1 MRSDVVRP
9 FESIESALEFMVLLE
24 DVIAEASDELQA
36 MLEQS
41 TTERYSNGLNLALYK
56 VHQLSF
62 HVQKSRRI
70 LNDLTLVRRVLVS
83 DSTTREDESATRDT
97 SGIPSTL
104 PPFSV

>member
-1 MRSDVVRP
+1 MRSEVVRT

-24 DVIAEASDELQA
+24 DVIAEASDEA

-56 VHQLSF
+56 VHQLSL
-62 HVQKSRRI
+62 HVQRSRRI
-70 LNDLTLVRRVLVS
+70 LNDLTLVSRVLVS
-83 DSTTREDESATRDT
+83 DSTAREDESAARDT